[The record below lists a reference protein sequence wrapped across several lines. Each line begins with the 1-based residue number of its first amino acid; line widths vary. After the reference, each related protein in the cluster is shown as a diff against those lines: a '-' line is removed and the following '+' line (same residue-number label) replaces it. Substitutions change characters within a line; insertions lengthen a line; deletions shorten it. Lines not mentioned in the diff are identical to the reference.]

1 MEYAYPDLHTT
12 LLTWWATV
20 APAARDYHIG
30 ITSGE
35 IETTDPAFGYRLS
48 TEPFQSPEWTNVE
61 LALRTYPDL
70 RAQIESGVPYA
81 LGPMVV
87 HTPTI
92 GNAFIDTAL
101 TRFRTGK
108 PLPIGVDLEWF
119 NSVYLPIEN
128 YFSAT
133 SVIYRITVPL
143 QGLICASA
151 EIVLDESVR
160 IVHLSHA
167 ELQDQERRKVHSVA
181 SEHGGS
187 YPEGLQCAL
196 RCILPLPKLP
206 GQSVEKVTQQQES
219 WRSAAL
225 RALSVTVP
233 NRVVSYGAL
242 IEPQGWAPSVS
253 SSAQVPPVIFRR
265 LETAPT
271 LIKAEHEETL
281 RKAWGKFADSEFT
294 RRSNDLALAA
304 DRLTKAD
311 SERASADRL
320 VDLVTAME
328 ALLSQGEGALD
339 ELRYRLSIRA
349 ARYIAADAGQSQR
362 AVFDLTRAALRN
374 RNKILRSIALSERDH
389 ALPGITSFDMFVDR
403 FEEIVRAT
411 LQKRLLTDG
420 GVRVDWKTLLLNRPD
435 EEIELENPLK

>member
-1 MEYAYPDLHTT
+1 
-12 LLTWWATV
+12 
-20 APAARDYHIG
+20 
-30 ITSGE
+30 
-35 IETTDPAFGYRLS
+35 
-48 TEPFQSPEWTNVE
+48 
-61 LALRTYPDL
+61 
-70 RAQIESGVPYA
+70 
-81 LGPMVV
+81 
-87 HTPTI
+87 
-92 GNAFIDTAL
+92 
-101 TRFRTGK
+101 
-108 PLPIGVDLEWF
+108 
-119 NSVYLPIEN
+119 
-128 YFSAT
+128 
-133 SVIYRITVPL
+133 
-143 QGLICASA
+143 
-151 EIVLDESVR
+151 
-160 IVHLSHA
+160 
-167 ELQDQERRKVHSVA
+167 
-181 SEHGGS
+181 
-187 YPEGLQCAL
+187 
-196 RCILPLPKLP
+196 
-206 GQSVEKVTQQQES
+206 
-219 WRSAAL
+219 
-225 RALSVTVP
+225 
-233 NRVVSYGAL
+233 
-242 IEPQGWAPSVS
+242 
-253 SSAQVPPVIFRR
+253 
-265 LETAPT
+265 
-271 LIKAEHEETL
+271 L

>member
-160 IVHLSHA
+160 IVHLMLSCKIRR
-167 ELQDQERRKVHSVA
+167 DER
-181 SEHGGS
+181 
-187 YPEGLQCAL
+187 
-196 RCILPLPKLP
+196 
-206 GQSVEKVTQQQES
+206 
-219 WRSAAL
+219 
-225 RALSVTVP
+225 
-233 NRVVSYGAL
+233 
-242 IEPQGWAPSVS
+242 
-253 SSAQVPPVIFRR
+253 
-265 LETAPT
+265 
-271 LIKAEHEETL
+271 
-281 RKAWGKFADSEFT
+281 FT
-294 RRSNDLALAA
+294 RWHPSM
-304 DRLTKAD
+304 
-311 SERASADRL
+311 
-320 VDLVTAME
+320 VVV
-328 ALLSQGEGALD
+328 
-339 ELRYRLSIRA
+339 IRKDYN
-349 ARYIAADAGQSQR
+349 ARFVAFCR
-362 AVFDLTRAALRN
+362 FRN
-374 RNKILRSIALSERDH
+374 CRGSPS
-389 ALPGITSFDMFVDR
+389 
-403 FEEIVRAT
+403 
-411 LQKRLLTDG
+411 KRLLSNR
-420 GVRVDWKTLLLNRPD
+420 RVGAPPRCALYP
-435 EEIELENPLK
+435 